1 MHISGYMLVD
11 ATQQMDQRT
20 SRMVYLFFAEA
31 LRHRQALISLIDQ
44 ESIMGLTGIQ
54 IFKMLPKTNCG
65 ECGVPTCLAFAMNLA
80 SGKAELDACP
90 YVSDE
95 AREKLAEAS
104 APPIRPVAIGSGDR
118 AFKVG
123 GETVM
128 YRHEKTFYN
137 PTALAA
143 LIASDIDAGDLDKKL
158 KEWNAFQYERVGL
171 NLRPELV
178 ALKDVNGD
186 ASSFAAAA
194 KKIAEESEFGL
205 VLMSDNVDVLKAGVD
220 VSAFKKPLLYAATA
234 DNADDMGNLAK
245 EKGLP
250 LAVKAD
256 DIDGLIALSDKLTG
270 MGLKDL
276 VLDSGSRE
284 IKQLFEDQVAIRR
297 APLKAGNRSLGF
309 PTITFPC
316 EMASN
321 LDVETM
327 LSSLLI
333 AKYAGIVVLS
343 DFKGENLFPLLL
355 ERLNIYTDPQRPMT
369 VTEGIYEIGAPDENS
384 PVLVTTNFSLT
395 YFIVSGEIE
404 GSRIPSWLLI
414 MDTEGLSVMTA
425 WAAGKFAGD
434 AVAMFV
440 KKCGIVDKV
449 AHKQIIIPGYAAS
462 ISGEMEEDLP
472 DWQITIGPR
481 DASLIP
487 KFLKDLAA

>member
-1 MHISGYMLVD
+1 
-11 ATQQMDQRT
+11 
-20 SRMVYLFFAEA
+20 
-31 LRHRQALISLIDQ
+31 
-44 ESIMGLTGIQ
+44 MGLTGIQ
-54 IFKMLPKTNCG
+54 IFKMLPKTNCA

-80 SGKAELDACP
+80 AGKAELDSCP

-95 AREKLAEAS
+95 AREQLAEAS
-104 APPIRPVAIGSGDR
+104 APPIRPVAIGAGTR
-118 AFKVG
+118 AFKIG

-128 YRHEKTFYN
+128 FRHEKTFYN

-143 LIASDIDAGDLDKKL
+143 MVSSDMDSKALDKKL
-158 KEWNAFQYERVGL
+158 KEWNALQYERVGL

-178 ALKDVNGD
+178 AVKDANGD
-186 ASSFAAAA
+186 AAAFAGVA

-205 VLMSDNVDVLKAGVD
+205 VLMTDNLEAMKTAVDGC
-220 VSAFKKPLLYAATA
+220 AFKKPLLYAATA
-234 DNADDMGNLAK
+234 DNVEEMGNLAK
-245 EKGLP
+245 ETGLP
-250 LAVKAD
+250 LAVRGDNVD
-256 DIDGLIALSDKLTG
+256 DLIALSDKLTG

-276 VLDSGSRE
+276 VLDSGARE
-284 IKQLFEDQVAIRR
+284 IKQLFQDQVAMRR
-297 APLKAGNRSLGF
+297 APLKVANKSLGF

-316 EMASN
+316 EMAGN
-321 LDVETM
+321 VDMETLIASM
-327 LSSLLI
+327 LI
-333 AKYAGIVVLS
+333 AKYAGLVVLS
-343 DFKGENLFPLLL
+343 DFKGESLFPLLL
-355 ERLNIYTDPQRPMT
+355 ERLNIFTDPQRPMT

-404 GSRIPSWLLI
+404 GSRVASWLLV

-440 KKCGIVDKV
+440 KKCGIADKV
-449 AHKQIIIPGYAAS
+449 AHKNIIIPGYAAS

-472 DWQITIGPR
+472 DWKVTIGPR

-487 KFLKDLAA
+487 KFLKDMAK